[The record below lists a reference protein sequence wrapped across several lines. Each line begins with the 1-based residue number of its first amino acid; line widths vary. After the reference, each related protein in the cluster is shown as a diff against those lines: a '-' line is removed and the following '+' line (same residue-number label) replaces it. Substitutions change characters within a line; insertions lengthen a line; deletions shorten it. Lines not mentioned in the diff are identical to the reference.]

1 MATSLTATGLVS
13 ATLMAPNLCSLARS
27 RLSHY
32 VHAAR
37 NLKFYPLSL
46 RTAFDGPLANVGKTF
61 TVVNAQNKEDL
72 MINMSTWDLLNLKV
86 ETILDLPDRLNRD
99 YGISSKYLEKVMDEY
114 GIQSLGKDAIE
125 KHFGIEK
132 QAQYMLS
139 STRHYSWP
147 KGAGKFRHPSLT

>member
-1 MATSLTATGLVS
+1 
-13 ATLMAPNLCSLARS
+13 
-27 RLSHY
+27 
-32 VHAAR
+32 
-37 NLKFYPLSL
+37 
-46 RTAFDGPLANVGKTF
+46 
-61 TVVNAQNKEDL
+61 

-99 YGISSKYLEKVMDEY
+99 YGISSKYLEKVMGEY

-132 QAQYMLS
+132 PAQYMLS

-147 KGAGKFRHPSLT
+147 KGAGTSFHPSLILCCPLLMTMLDRYSNRWDWVAERGQRRSRPRSTYRHLKAQGVP

>member
-1 MATSLTATGLVS
+1 M
-13 ATLMAPNLCSLARS
+13 
-27 RLSHY
+27 
-32 VHAAR
+32 
-37 NLKFYPLSL
+37 
-46 RTAFDGPLANVGKTF
+46 AFDGPLANVGKTF

-72 MINMSTWDLLNLKV
+72 MINMPTWDLLNLKL

-125 KHFGIEK
+125 KQFGIEK
-132 QAQYMLS
+132 PAQYMLS

-147 KGAGKFRHPSLT
+147 KAAGACLHLSLSRSCPSLVTIVVHYSHRGDRFPECCQHRR

>member
-1 MATSLTATGLVS
+1 MLSLL
-13 ATLMAPNLCSLARS
+13 RF
-27 RLSHY
+27 RLSQC

-61 TVVNAQNKEDL
+61 TVANAQNKEDL

-125 KHFGIEK
+125 KQFGIEK

-147 KGAGKFRHPSLT
+147 KGAGKSCHPSLT